1 MQDAPDV
8 DATVLRHVE
17 DEVGKL
23 REKPT
28 PQLRDLEFE
37 RKPEGAAVR
46 MVAEMVDGGRE
57 RVHEVESY
65 LRAGFVSVVID
76 RGLNVDGGE
85 GAKVDLHRLSSGLG
99 LGLVSE

>member
-1 MQDAPDV
+1 
-8 DATVLRHVE
+8 
-17 DEVGKL
+17 
-23 REKPT
+23 
-28 PQLRDLEFE
+28 
-37 RKPEGAAVR
+37 

-76 RGLNVDGGE
+76 RGLNVGGGE
-85 GAKVDLHRLSSGLG
+85 GAKVDLHRLSSGLD